1 MKKTVRLGL
10 SVVFAMMLGLLI
22 YPVSATAAETPM
34 KLSKVQGT
42 VAILDGNNRALKA
55 VDNMEVLS
63 GYNVVT
69 NQASYAW
76 ISLGDNNLIK
86 MDALSKTMV
95 SKSGNNVM
103 VELVSG
109 KVLFDVSSPL
119 ANGESL
125 IIRSGNVL
133 TSVGNASGEI
143 KVVNGNT
150 VIVGFEGQIS
160 SSVVDARTGQLR
172 AIPISAGRLVEI
184 DNSANGIKVESRA
197 ATNSDISGFSKL
209 QILQNPVLN
218 QRIVNGS
225 GSKLGNISIEETV
238 ASINEDTI
246 RQAVEV
252 EVMAAS
258 MGVDSQTL
266 INNMMGADISPK
278 VLTEVVHSDSSTAT
292 ENTVSSQ
299 TVTSTADQES
309 DDSSPVSNTPVHEHS
324 YRLVSTEAATC
335 TTEGSEVYECSGCSH
350 RKTEII
356 PITTHDLP
364 SGEGDIRVVEGA
376 GAYNCSDIVI
386 GEYKTCIVCDNEI
399 EVSRRNKYPSH
410 NLERYDE
417 WKEPT
422 CREEGK
428 ETYHCTNIL
437 EIEYMQCTYEEI
449 RLLSKRPHT
458 YNDDGVCTE
467 CDAYE

>member
-42 VAILDGNNRALKA
+42 VALIDGNNRALKA

-266 INNMMGADISPK
+266 INNMMGADMSPN
-278 VLTEVVHSDSSTAT
+278 VLTETVHSDSSTST
-292 ENTVSSQ
+292 ENTVSAQ

-309 DDSSPVSNTPVHEHS
+309 DDSSPVSNTPVHVHS
-324 YRLVSTEAATC
+324 YTLVSTEAATC
-335 TTEGSEVYECSGCSH
+335 TTEGSELYECSGCSH

-356 PITTHDLP
+356 PSTHDLP
-364 SGEGDIRVVEGA
+364 SGAGVIRVVEGE
-376 GAYNCSDIVI
+376 GAYNCSDIEI
-386 GEYKTCIVCDNEI
+386 GEYKTCIVCFNEI

-428 ETYHCTNIL
+428 ETYHCTNRL
-437 EIEYMQCTYEEI
+437 ANDNMPCTYNEE
-449 RLLSKRPHT
+449 RLISRSPHT
-458 YNDDGVCTE
+458 YNDGVCSCGAHE
-467 CDAYE
+467 

>member
-10 SVVFAMMLGLLI
+10 SIVFVMLLGFLI
-22 YPVSATAAETPM
+22 YPVSAKAAETPM

-42 VAILDGNNRALKA
+42 VAILDGNNRAQKA

-95 SKSGNNVM
+95 SKSENNVM

-143 KVVNGNT
+143 RVVDGNT

-160 SSVVDARTGQLR
+160 SSVIDVRTGQLR

-266 INNMMGADISPK
+266 INSMMGADIRPEA
-278 VLTEVVHSDSSTAT
+278 LTSASSDTT
-292 ENTVSSQ
+292 ESTVS
-299 TVTSTADQES
+299 ADQEHG
-309 DDSSPVSNTPVHEHS
+309 DSSPVSKTPVHEHS

-356 PITTHDLP
+356 PITHDLP
-364 SGEGDIRVVEGA
+364 SEEGDIRVVEGA
-376 GAYNCSDIVI
+376 EAYNCSEII
-386 GEYKTCIVCDNEI
+386 IEEHKTCNLCETEVL
-399 EVSRRNKYPSH
+399 VSRRNRYPSH
-410 NLERYDE
+410 NLQLYKRE
-417 WKEPT
+417 EPT

-428 ETYHCTNIL
+428 ATYHCTNRL
-437 EIEYMQCTYEEI
+437 ADDNSSCTYEET
-449 RLLSKRPHT
+449 RLLSKLSHS
-458 YNDDGVCTE
+458 YDENGVCTVCGADE
-467 CDAYE
+467 

>member
-278 VLTEVVHSDSSTAT
+278 VLTDAVHSDSSTAT

-309 DDSSPVSNTPVHEHS
+309 DDSSSVSNTPGHEHS

-356 PITTHDLP
+356 PSTHDLP
-364 SGEGDIRVVEGA
+364 SGAGVIRVVEGA
-376 GAYNCSDIVI
+376 YADNCSDIEI
-386 GEYKTCIVCDNEI
+386 GEYKRCIVCDNEI

-417 WKEPT
+417 WKQPT
-422 CREEGK
+422 CSEEGK
-428 ETYHCTNIL
+428 ETYHCTNRL
-437 EIEYMQCTYEEI
+437 ANDNMQCTYEEK
-449 RLLSKRPHT
+449 RLLSKLPHS
-458 YNDDGVCTE
+458 YDENGVCTE
-467 CDAYE
+467 CNPHE